1 MQSRPSSPALDSCL
15 KLVWEHDPENGKF
28 NPDSVMVD
36 TCDAERT
43 WYAKR
48 GFRICVAE
56 HVLDTSCGDPREF
69 QELTCVDTTHPEY
82 IRLLQLDTLFG
93 SYQLA
98 WIDTWRMPDSTI
110 YGHEYAV
117 EFDHMHPLRT
127 ISDTLYSWFPS
138 TFTRFHNQTRR
149 MHYKQEGEPPSQVP
163 GPNSEPWGLPIGNP
177 IEAGPIQPVEHEKNM
192 WSRMYQRGFLSPLY
206 DLKVPMAWHIT
217 MGSPTVYL
225 AFCEGGTGSG
235 LPFEHDDLHLVEN
248 GGNFFRKQSG
258 SQPQRTLPLLRI
270 ESHLHFGMGMSSA
283 ELNGKGT
290 VGVAP
295 KCRVLSVF
303 SQSVFHLHSDVTGD
317 LIVNPSMPN
326 KYPHVMNNSESSG
339 AVGNYNSVTKEFGD
353 AYWRNMNSGAV
364 AIQGLSVRG
373 GHPVAPQGP
382 SDISY
387 FDPTDD
393 NDPEPHS
400 KYDVKL
406 LAVGYCSSHYQ
417 WAADRGQSMH
427 RSIENDDCSYRVNPF
442 GGLADIHGFGNMHS
456 NKFSTGLKTGS
467 TKVGRSQ
474 RNFLRFLPNEDL
486 TKSQAALDVVVPSW
500 PVTITSNSDGESL
513 YATDAHGVF
522 GQAVVAG
529 TVGLMMSVQDRLG
542 QSGIEVHKRAYN
554 IITFTADKI
563 VDPLGDSKPV
573 SELAGF
579 SSIHASLMGLG
590 ANSNKL
596 RTSYRSMRS
605 NEYGVEN
612 YDHLDRYWAIRMG
625 FGRLNAFRSVAHSIP
640 GVGANDQPNVKFTY
654 AGTDNLDWAN
664 AHEMDGNNGLGTVKY
679 LHLGKYKNAT
689 DLVLE
694 HGGVK
699 FTGEPDYLN
708 SNGKTIVNKNLSVG
722 SAQGLVIDGIVD
734 TDVTDNTPYPAITTT
749 SESGRILI
757 TGWLRRVR
765 LDGRIYAVDLRV
777 VNDGAGEAPKL
788 VCRGGQSELHDT
800 LWLRNNTKLVVEDG
814 GTLDLMPGAIVIMS
828 QGSSITVKS
837 GGKVNLH
844 HAARIVPAGTYTT
857 QQPTVTLEGGGEMAT
872 VYRTVTEEG
881 ITRVAE
887 QSENI
892 VIETRLS
899 LDANSTLRVK
909 QCVDFV
915 YPSLDVYVITA
926 DPAANII
933 LEPNAYLRQ
942 RNQATSGVAGG
953 IRFPTLV
960 SPPTGVEAR
969 YRVDIPTTIPAGP
982 LVVVPQGTNLEL
994 GRVKV
999 EYNGGVKVSPGATLT
1014 LLEKEVE
1021 WNGILHVQGTS
1032 GNRATVRAAMELD
1045 QNLCGQ
1051 ALASR
1056 RAWPTLLKM
1065 IPGEFPYK
1073 DLNYND
1079 SRAITTKLGCYL
1091 LLDQSQMINV
1101 FTQVQSMPI
1110 VGVKDGNQTL
1120 GYAANTLF
1128 KANRNDIRRALI
1140 DVTDL
1145 TTAST
1150 IQLRRAFLR
1159 DRSTMLDISRNRSLI
1174 AALRNERRNATSDSE
1189 QKTAWSIAWARMN
1202 ALLGKIEISS
1212 CKFRDD
1218 FGMIEAASNY
1228 TEMQP
1233 DKWAGDHEAIPLEA
1247 YYVINAMGASGLT
1260 RVRVDASHF
1269 ANLTTGVSIKAGEP
1283 DLTVTE
1289 SNFANVVEG
1298 VVARGNHAQICN
1310 SNFSR
1315 TRIGV
1320 SSVRGTVRVNECSF
1334 GEGMSSSTN
1343 GAMISSE
1350 TAGMM
1355 GIGVELDESML
1366 WARSNDFRDYNT
1378 AIRALGVSQVWLRDR
1393 RTCLGSNC
1401 NTIEVDGRNR
1411 FRGMTTGEGETPFW
1425 KQSQWADLLWHV
1437 KQDETKPDYFV
1448 HCGLNDHSG
1457 QLRTIVNDNVLY
1469 HNYLLT
1475 RDDPN
1480 STTTAS
1486 VNPNDNEFNTDQATQ
1501 RVLNVVL
1508 SPALTERDKEW
1519 LTEDDCEPRLR
1530 NAQSNPELE
1539 CVPFIPNPPGELEVD
1554 SWLDLVHTNQMGQI
1568 PAPVVAQL
1576 RPANVD
1582 PSTLTEQERQD
1593 YLFVSNNYWRY
1604 DDAPWSNRSE
1614 WLLMH
1619 LQVLEADTLWPS
1631 NTDSVISAM
1640 STVLTDTNAPIALR
1654 RQILPIMETV
1664 FIERENC
1671 AGATTLHANM
1681 MPELYSS
1688 QDLES
1693 MFFTNSTIIMC
1704 DQDSSGSDSS
1714 FAVANRELFAYIHRD
1729 QVAESSEKRRDPFE
1743 ASNIAEPTQMLLRVA
1758 PNPATDVLRIEF
1770 QSGVN
1775 RETFYTIDISGVLGS
1790 AAEGVTGTVRG
1801 SGLHHAHLSVSHLP
1815 RGVYVL
1821 RLLVAGKSTSSLVVI
1836 Q

>member
-48 GFRICVAE
+48 GFRIRTTSQ
-56 HVLDTSCGDPREF
+56 VLDTSCGDPFERHGHECIDSTHETYPAWQRLDSAYPSYEVAQVETILTPDSLF
-69 QELTCVDTTHPEY
+69 LCHEYELTFE
-82 IRLLQLDTLFG
+82 
-93 SYQLA
+93 SYQNVSDWKVLVA
-98 WIDTWRMPDSTI
+98 DYFDNESIRHESHALRSLGVNYQSEQVAVCSDDVFEWAGLSST
-110 YGHEYAV
+110 HQHA
-117 EFDHMHPLRT
+117 
-127 ISDTLYSWFPS
+127 PS
-138 TFTRFHNQTRR
+138 L
-149 MHYKQEGEPPSQVP
+149 V
-163 GPNSEPWGLPIGNP
+163 
-177 IEAGPIQPVEHEKNM
+177 
-192 WSRMYQRGFLSPLY
+192 WSRMYWRSFMSPLM
-206 DLKVPMAWHIT
+206 DLKVPMAWQIT
-217 MGSPTVYL
+217 MGAPSVYTAVADPTN
-225 AFCEGGTGSG
+225 GG
-235 LPFEHDDLHLVEN
+235 PEHGTEVSHPDLTYAPA
-248 GGNFFRKQSG
+248 GNFFYLP
-258 SQPQRTLPLLRI
+258 PQQNKPSRTKRLTPGNR
-270 ESHLHFGMGMSSA
+270 HTNVAMG
-283 ELNGKGT
+283 LT
-290 VGVAP
+290 VGQFNDVGIVGLAP
-295 KCRVLSVF
+295 KSRVVAVLANDRVHEFPDSHVP
-303 SQSVFHLHSDVTGD
+303 LH
-317 LIVNPSMPN
+317 VNPSWVLKHPQIVTN
-326 KYPHVMNNSESSG
+326 PHETGSDTHVKDVASSG
-339 AVGNYNSVTKEFGD
+339 SIVIGSVSNQPGEVFDVSDPNNVTT
-353 AYWRNMNSGAV
+353 YLGAV
-364 AIQGLSVRG
+364 CAKPGNAVWADPSNSISEADVQVLTIGGYSWNAVNKPDEEKQSSDFQGWRWL
-373 GHPVAPQGP
+373 
-382 SDISY
+382 
-387 FDPTDD
+387 
-393 NDPEPHS
+393 
-400 KYDVKL
+400 
-406 LAVGYCSSHYQ
+406 
-417 WAADRGQSMH
+417 
-427 RSIENDDCSYRVNPF
+427 DDCMPQVNPF
-442 GGLADIHGFGNMHS
+442 VNVVTQDHNFGCFHGTKFPPSTLTRADRLAS
-456 NKFSTGLKTGS
+456 
-467 TKVGRSQ
+467 
-474 RNFLRFLPNEDL
+474 
-486 TKSQAALDVVVPSW
+486 KSLAPLDVVAPNVALGIDFHPTTHQ
-500 PVTITSNSDGESL
+500 PRYTTLEQGNSQNQHYGAGIAALMISVKDRFALQGM
-513 YATDAHGVF
+513 
-522 GQAVVAG
+522 AV
-529 TVGLMMSVQDRLG
+529 QR
-542 QSGIEVHKRAYN
+542 HFYN
-554 IITFTADKI
+554 IVTFTADKLL
-563 VDPLGDSKPV
+563 DPIPSQNVGSDPTVFPSDHMHP
-573 SELAGF
+573 
-579 SSIHASLMGLG
+579 SLLTTG
-590 ANSNKL
+590 SPKKL
-596 RTSYRSMRS
+596 NTVYRAQP
-605 NEYGVEN
+605 N
-612 YDHLDRYWAIRMG
+612 DHLDRYWAIRMG

-640 GVGANDQPNVKFTY
+640 GVGTNSQPNVKYTY

-664 AHEMDGNNGLGTVKY
+664 AHEMNGNNGLGTVKY

-699 FTGEPDYLN
+699 FEGEPDYLN
-708 SNGKTIVNKNLSVG
+708 SNGKSIVNKNLSVG

-734 TDVTDNTPYPAITTT
+734 TDVTDNTQYPAITTT

-857 QQPTVTLEGGGEMAT
+857 QQPTVTLEGGGGMAT
-872 VYRTVTEEG
+872 VYRYDAAAE
-881 ITRVAE
+881 RVAE

-899 LDANSTLRVK
+899 LNANSTLRVK

-942 RNQATSGVAGG
+942 RNQATLGVAGG

-960 SPPTGVEAR
+960 APVGGAEAR

-982 LVVVPQGTNLEL
+982 LVVVPPGTNLEL

-999 EYNGGVKVSPGATLT
+999 EYNGGVEVSPGATLT

-1021 WNGILHVQGTS
+1021 WNGILHVEGTS

-1065 IPGEFPYK
+1065 IPGEFPYM

-1079 SRAITTKLGCYL
+1079 SRPIAEKLGCYL
-1091 LLDQSQMINV
+1091 FLEHAQMLNV
-1101 FTQVQSMPI
+1101 FTLTSSMPI
-1110 VGVKDGNQTL
+1110 VGMKDGSQTL
-1120 GYAANTLF
+1120 GYAANTVF
-1128 KANRNDIRRALI
+1128 KGNRNDIRSALS
-1140 DVTDL
+1140 
-1145 TTAST
+1145 AST
-1150 IQLRRAFLR
+1150 DAQTLDLRTTFLEQ
-1159 DRSTMLDISRNRSLI
+1159 RSTMLDVIHNRSLLR
-1174 AALRNERRNATSDSE
+1174 ALRDIRRNATTNQDH
-1189 QKTAWSIAWARMN
+1189 KALWLGAWSRINGR
-1202 ALLGKIEISS
+1202 LGQFDMSN
-1212 CKFRDD
+1212 CQFRDD
-1218 FGMIEAASNY
+1218 GGKVEAASNY
-1228 TEMQP
+1228 TTMQP
-1233 DKWAGDHEAIPLEA
+1233 VEWATATASTPPTA
-1247 YYVINAMGASGLT
+1247 YYVLNGIGATGLT

-1378 AIRALGVSQVWLRDR
+1378 AIRALGVSQVWLSDR

-1486 VNPNDNEFNTDQATQ
+1486 VNPNDNEFNTDQDP

-1519 LTEDDCEPRLR
+1519 LTNDDCEYRIR
-1530 NAQSNPELE
+1530 NAASNPEIE
-1539 CVPFIPNPPGELEVD
+1539 CVLVVPNPPGELEFD
-1554 SWLDLVHTNQMGQI
+1554 SWWDVVQSNQMGQI

-1576 RPANVD
+1576 RPAPVD
-1582 PSTLTEQERQD
+1582 PSTLTEQQRQD
-1593 YLFVSNNYWRY
+1593 HLLASNNYWRY
-1604 DDAPWSNRSE
+1604 ANAPWSNRSE
-1614 WLLMH
+1614 WLILH
-1619 LQVLEADTLWPS
+1619 LRILEADTLWPT
-1631 NTDSVISAM
+1631 NTDSVIGAM
-1640 STVLTDTNAPIALR
+1640 SAVLTDTNESMALR
-1654 RQILPIMETV
+1654 RQILAIMESL

-1671 AGATTLHANM
+1671 AGAVTLHSNM
-1681 MPELYSS
+1681 ISQLYSTEER
-1688 QDLES
+1688 DA
-1693 MFFTNSTIIMC
+1693 MFFMNSTAIVC
-1704 DQDSSGSDSS
+1704 NQDSVSIDSMAAS
-1714 FAVANRELFAYIHRD
+1714 ANRELFAYIHRNQSAD
-1729 QVAESSEKRRDPFE
+1729 TLEKRRDAFRATHSSSSSRME
-1743 ASNIAEPTQMLLRVA
+1743 LRTA
-1758 PNPATDVLRIEF
+1758 PNPASDMLSIEF
-1770 QSGVN
+1770 RVGVDKA
-1775 RETFYTIDISGVLGS
+1775 TPYTIELVSVLG
-1790 AAEGVTGTVRG
+1790 AVAEHVNGTSRG
-1801 SGLHHAHLSVSHLP
+1801 LAVNTVSLNVSHLP

-1821 RLLVAGKSTSSLVVI
+1821 RLVAAGNSASTLVVI
-1836 Q
+1836 R